1 MAVCYFNDKY
11 DEKYDCQYEVKKDGI
26 EIVVNYDIDDE
37 IPAING
43 VRTFGSN
50 TEFKKR
56 DILIIDYQ
64 TKMNYLLKNAY
75 YCGHSEV
82 LGTPDG
88 GYKTRFFSRFYFWD
102 KNYEKLCDLQN
113 GNNIK
118 KIRIY
123 SNIINELI
131 GYPSLYKEENKNE
144 YIIKLKRDTS
154 KQRVEVNLNNIK
166 SIEISDDWTSEHKR
180 KSNEIDI
187 KLNGYIDIEM
197 DNCINYEDIYNYVQE
212 LIIYFQLL
220 KPFKFN
226 INKIVVEIEKLYYG
240 FCLPI
245 NEMNYKNSYVEK
257 SVTNDVL
264 EFLLNCY
271 SSIPYRNSKNE
282 IRNIPY
288 IILETSR
295 NLEDNF
301 LMFYR
306 FIECY
311 YKQQPIKD
319 IKTTF
324 IKYSIENN
332 YKKVNQIE
340 ENIIENIVYEIIS
353 LRNHYV
359 HEGYY
364 IKDKKLYIAFPKVN
378 GKANPKNYIAKNVDV
393 DWIYEKTKILYEIV
407 VDIIFRKMLN
417 YDNYK
422 FNKHF

>member
-43 VRTFGSN
+43 ARTFGIN

-144 YIIKLKRDTS
+144 YIIKLRRDTS

-187 KLNGYIDIEM
+187 KLNGYIEIEM

-220 KPFKFN
+220 KPCKFN

-240 FCLPI
+240 YCLPI

-364 IKDKKLYIAFPKVN
+364 IKDKKLYIVFPKVN

>member
-1 MAVCYFNDKY
+1 MAVCYFDDKY

-26 EIVVNYDIDDE
+26 EIIVNYDINDE

-64 TKMNYLLKNAY
+64 TRMNYLLKDAY

-88 GYKTRFFSRFYFWD
+88 GYKTKFFSRFYFWD
-102 KNYEKLCDLQN
+102 KNYEKLCDLKN
-113 GNNIK
+113 DNNIK

-131 GYPSLYKEENKNE
+131 GYPSLCREENKSE
-144 YIIKLKRDTS
+144 YIIKLKRNTM
-154 KQRVEVNLNNIK
+154 KQKIEVNKNNIK
-166 SIEISDDWTSEHKR
+166 SLEVSDDWTSEHR
-180 KSNEIDI
+180 HRNNEINI
-187 KLNGYIDIEM
+187 KLDGYIEIEL
-197 DNCINYEDIYNYVQE
+197 NKCINYEDIYNYVKE

-220 KPFKFN
+220 KPGKFN
-226 INKIVVEIEKLYYG
+226 INKVVVEIEKSYYG

-245 NEMNYKNSYVEK
+245 DEMNYKKSYIDS
-257 SVTNDVL
+257 SVKNNVL

-271 SSIPYRNSKNE
+271 NSIPYRNSKNE

-311 YKQQPIKD
+311 YKQQAIKN

-332 YKKVNQIE
+332 YKKVNEIDE
-340 ENIIENIVYEIIS
+340 DKIENLVYEIIS

-364 IKDKKLYIAFPKVN
+364 IKDKKLYIAFPKIN
-378 GKANPKNYIAKNVDV
+378 KEANPKNYIAKNVDV
-393 DWIYEKTKILYEIV
+393 EWIYEKTKILYKV
-407 VDIIFRKMLN
+407 VIDIIFRNMLN
-417 YDNYK
+417 YEDYK
-422 FNKHF
+422 FDKHF

>member
-43 VRTFGSN
+43 VRTFGIN

-144 YIIKLKRDTS
+144 YIIKLRRDTS

-187 KLNGYIDIEM
+187 KLNGYIEIEM

-220 KPFKFN
+220 KPCKFN

-359 HEGYY
+359 HKGYY

>member
-131 GYPSLYKEENKNE
+131 GYPSLHKEENKNE

-187 KLNGYIDIEM
+187 KLNGYIEIEM

-220 KPFKFN
+220 KPCKFN

-311 YKQQPIKD
+311 YKKQPIKD
-319 IKTTF
+319 IKITF

>member
-43 VRTFGSN
+43 VRTFGIN

-131 GYPSLYKEENKNE
+131 GYTILYKEENKNE
-144 YIIKLKRDTS
+144 YIIKLRRDTS

-187 KLNGYIDIEM
+187 KLNGYIEIEM

-220 KPFKFN
+220 KPCKFN

>member
-43 VRTFGSN
+43 VRTFGIN

-144 YIIKLKRDTS
+144 YIIKLRRDTS

-187 KLNGYIDIEM
+187 KLNGYIEIEM

-220 KPFKFN
+220 KPCKFN

-407 VDIIFRKMLN
+407 ADIIFRKMLN

>member
-43 VRTFGSN
+43 VRTFGIN

-144 YIIKLKRDTS
+144 YIIKLRRDTS

-187 KLNGYIDIEM
+187 KLNGYIEIEM
-197 DNCINYEDIYNYVQE
+197 YNCINYEDIYNYVQE

-220 KPFKFN
+220 KPCKFN

>member
-1 MAVCYFNDKY
+1 MAVYYFNDKY

-43 VRTFGSN
+43 VRTFGIN

-144 YIIKLKRDTS
+144 YIIKLRRDTS

-187 KLNGYIDIEM
+187 KLNGYIEIEM

-220 KPFKFN
+220 KPCKFN

>member
-187 KLNGYIDIEM
+187 KLNGYIEIEM
-197 DNCINYEDIYNYVQE
+197 DNCINYEDIYNDVQE
-212 LIIYFQLL
+212 LII
-220 KPFKFN
+220 
-226 INKIVVEIEKLYYG
+226 
-240 FCLPI
+240 
-245 NEMNYKNSYVEK
+245 
-257 SVTNDVL
+257 
-264 EFLLNCY
+264 
-271 SSIPYRNSKNE
+271 
-282 IRNIPY
+282 
-288 IILETSR
+288 
-295 NLEDNF
+295 
-301 LMFYR
+301 
-306 FIECY
+306 
-311 YKQQPIKD
+311 
-319 IKTTF
+319 
-324 IKYSIENN
+324 
-332 YKKVNQIE
+332 
-340 ENIIENIVYEIIS
+340 
-353 LRNHYV
+353 
-359 HEGYY
+359 
-364 IKDKKLYIAFPKVN
+364 
-378 GKANPKNYIAKNVDV
+378 
-393 DWIYEKTKILYEIV
+393 
-407 VDIIFRKMLN
+407 
-417 YDNYK
+417 
-422 FNKHF
+422 

>member
-43 VRTFGSN
+43 VRTFGIN

-102 KNYEKLCDLQN
+102 KNYEKLCGLQN

-144 YIIKLKRDTS
+144 YIIKLRRDTS

-187 KLNGYIDIEM
+187 KLNGYIEIEM

-220 KPFKFN
+220 KPCKFN

>member
-187 KLNGYIDIEM
+187 KLNGYIEIEM

-220 KPFKFN
+220 KPCKFN

-295 NLEDNF
+295 NLDDNF

-332 YKKVNQIE
+332 YKIVNQIE

>member
-1 MAVCYFNDKY
+1 VAVCYFNDKY
-11 DEKYDCQYEVKKDGI
+11 DEKYDCQYEIKKDGI

-43 VRTFGSN
+43 VRTFGIN

-144 YIIKLKRDTS
+144 YIIKLRRDTS

-187 KLNGYIDIEM
+187 KLNGYIEIEM

-220 KPFKFN
+220 KPCKFN

>member
-43 VRTFGSN
+43 VRTFGIN

-82 LGTPDG
+82 LGTPDC

-144 YIIKLKRDTS
+144 YIIKLRRDTS

-187 KLNGYIDIEM
+187 KLNGYIEIEM

-220 KPFKFN
+220 KPCKFN

>member
-43 VRTFGSN
+43 VRTFGIN

-102 KNYEKLCDLQN
+102 KNYEKICDLQN

-144 YIIKLKRDTS
+144 YIIKLRRDTS

-187 KLNGYIDIEM
+187 KLNGYIEIEM

-220 KPFKFN
+220 KPCKFN

>member
-43 VRTFGSN
+43 VRTFGIN

-144 YIIKLKRDTS
+144 YIIKLRRDTS

-187 KLNGYIDIEM
+187 KLNGYIEIEM

-220 KPFKFN
+220 KPCKFN

-295 NLEDNF
+295 NLDDNF

>member
-187 KLNGYIDIEM
+187 KLNGYIEIEM

-212 LIIYFQLL
+212 LIYFQLL
-220 KPFKFN
+220 KPCKFN

>member
-1 MAVCYFNDKY
+1 VAVCYFNDKY

-43 VRTFGSN
+43 VRTFGIN

-102 KNYEKLCDLQN
+102 KNYEKICDLQN

-144 YIIKLKRDTS
+144 YIIKLRRDTS

-187 KLNGYIDIEM
+187 KLNGYIEIEM

-220 KPFKFN
+220 KPCKFN

>member
-1 MAVCYFNDKY
+1 VAVCYFNDKY

-43 VRTFGSN
+43 VRTFGIN

-144 YIIKLKRDTS
+144 YIIKLRRDTS

-187 KLNGYIDIEM
+187 KLNGYIEIEM

-220 KPFKFN
+220 KPCKFN

>member
-187 KLNGYIDIEM
+187 KLNGYIEIEM

-220 KPFKFN
+220 KPCKFN

-295 NLEDNF
+295 NLDDNF

-324 IKYSIENN
+324 IKYSIEN
-332 YKKVNQIE
+332 
-340 ENIIENIVYEIIS
+340 
-353 LRNHYV
+353 
-359 HEGYY
+359 YY
-364 IKDKKLYIAFPKVN
+364 LIC
-378 GKANPKNYIAKNVDV
+378 
-393 DWIYEKTKILYEIV
+393 
-407 VDIIFRKMLN
+407 
-417 YDNYK
+417 
-422 FNKHF
+422 

>member
-43 VRTFGSN
+43 VRTFGIN

-144 YIIKLKRDTS
+144 YIIKLRRDTS

-187 KLNGYIDIEM
+187 KLNGYIEIEM

-220 KPFKFN
+220 KPCKFN

-364 IKDKKLYIAFPKVN
+364 IKDKKLYIAFQ
-378 GKANPKNYIAKNVDV
+378 
-393 DWIYEKTKILYEIV
+393 
-407 VDIIFRKMLN
+407 R
-417 YDNYK
+417 
-422 FNKHF
+422 